1 MIRAPGTGRLTAS
14 ISSPT
19 AASQP
24 SSSASRTRLSAEYQ
38 LLAWEARR
46 VGMVSAKLGVLFS
59 RVCIYV
65 AGGWLGGEVEW
76 MAGCGGGGC
85 RGWLHG
91 GVVTRAGAPGR
102 VTEGCIIAHLRTRG
116 SLCVFWRQATSSSI
130 MHVHNNNS
138 KARRPIDKTS
148 TSKRGFFLFIGI
160 LFLLMVGWWWG

>member
-65 AGGWLGGEVEW
+65 AGGLVGGR
-76 MAGCGGGGC
+76 GGVDGGVW
-85 RGWLHG
+85 RGWLSGVAPWRGSDKGWGAGTSDG
-91 GVVTRAGAPGR
+91 GVHHRPLADKGVFVCSGAKRHHHP
-102 VTEGCIIAHLRTRG
+102 
-116 SLCVFWRQATSSSI
+116 LC
-130 MHVHNNNS
+130 
-138 KARRPIDKTS
+138 TS
-148 TSKRGFFLFIGI
+148 TTTTARHVDQSIRHPRVRGGSSRL
-160 LFLLMVGWWWG
+160 